1 MTVACDLT
9 KNIQTPEEAIK
20 DVLTSPYSNQN
31 VTRRIR
37 PLVPGSVL
45 NKRLSVE
52 AHVGNLCWD
61 LFTPESFSVSSINEL
76 LSLYSPLSVR
86 FILGLLGVPRD
97 SRDPYHFYSIDPFSP
112 AWITQVPT
120 SSTVS
125 VRVSAL
131 VFFLVGTSCFHSL
144 VHSNIRSVLT
154 V

>member
-1 MTVACDLT
+1 MGGKDIFLMTVACDLT

-86 FILGLLGVPRD
+86 FILGLLNETRTQLLGETRTQL
-97 SRDPYHFYSIDPFSP
+97 SHFMG
-112 AWITQVPT
+112 A
-120 SSTVS
+120 
-125 VRVSAL
+125 
-131 VFFLVGTSCFHSL
+131 
-144 VHSNIRSVLT
+144 
-154 V
+154 